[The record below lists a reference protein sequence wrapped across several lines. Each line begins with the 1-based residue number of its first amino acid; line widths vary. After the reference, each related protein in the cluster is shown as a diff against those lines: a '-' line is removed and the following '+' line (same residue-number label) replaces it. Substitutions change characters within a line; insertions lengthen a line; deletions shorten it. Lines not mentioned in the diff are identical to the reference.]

1 MNVLHSNSPFSL
13 SLSFIHCPAHMHKHT
28 HAHRKSG
35 YLYILAFV
43 YLSAVPACGVTYSRV
58 QNESEL
64 EELEAVFSLQLR
76 LVWLCSAL
84 LLLQLPADWHPTT
97 TGTHP
102 CTTVAV
108 ELVRPPETQPSQIK
122 HGNSLSTFALYF
134 FLTVC
139 LTKFPSSYSA
149 ALQPLIFFRSPAV
162 MEEVLIPR
170 ISCHS
175 YCGKNHHR

>member
-28 HAHRKSG
+28 HTHRKSG

-64 EELEAVFSLQLR
+64 GELEAVFSLQLR

-122 HGNSLSTFALYF
+122 HGNSLSTFAL
-134 FLTVC
+134 FLSDCV
-139 LTKFPSSYSA
+139 FH
-149 ALQPLIFFRSPAV
+149 QIPLILFCCVAAAYF
-162 MEEVLIPR
+162 L
-170 ISCHS
+170 
-175 YCGKNHHR
+175 

>member
-1 MNVLHSNSPFSL
+1 
-13 SLSFIHCPAHMHKHT
+13 MHKHT

-64 EELEAVFSLQLR
+64 GELEAVFSLQLR

-149 ALQPLIFFRSPAV
+149 ALQRLFSFVHLQWWKRCSDPEFHATVIAAKTIIGK
-162 MEEVLIPR
+162 M
-170 ISCHS
+170 
-175 YCGKNHHR
+175 YCCNDNQNFLENHEC